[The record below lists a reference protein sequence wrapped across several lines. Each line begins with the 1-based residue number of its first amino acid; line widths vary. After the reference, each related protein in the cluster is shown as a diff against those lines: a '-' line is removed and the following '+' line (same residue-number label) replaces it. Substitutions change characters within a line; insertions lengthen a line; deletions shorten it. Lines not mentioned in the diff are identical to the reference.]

1 MLAAEAAG
9 ANTGEGIQSKIREVA
24 NAPGTPVTDVC
35 EALALLQAGEDI
47 DYQGA
52 SSKVDLDE
60 NGDTIGSYDVW
71 TVEAGGSLDTIGS
84 VTPGE

>member
-1 MLAAEAAG
+1 EAAD

-24 NAPGTPVTDVC
+24 NAPGKAVNDVC
-35 EALALLQAGEDI
+35 EALALLQEGEDI

-71 TVEAGGSLDTIGS
+71 TIEASGSLDTVGS